1 MEYQEI
7 IRSAIVSLRSNL
19 LRTGLTMLG
28 IIIGIGSVI
37 MIASIGQS
45 AIAFVN
51 NELSSFGTDY
61 FQVTP
66 GSTIVSPFGGATADP
81 ITIKDAEAIEKSEIA
96 NIRYVAPIGFASRTV
111 SANEEQ
117 VSVYVYGIT
126 DAGQN
131 LLNPELVYGD
141 LLTDADSNSRV
152 LIMGIDAAEDLFG
165 EGVNPVGESVRIDN
179 ARFRIIGITKS
190 DSALAG
196 NFFNSGVIVPL
207 QVLSEDI
214 RGDEEL
220 TEIDIAVEDTTFLN
234 QTMDEV
240 EYFLREER
248 GQDEDEDSDFTIV
261 SFEEGLETVN
271 TVTGLLTTLIA
282 GISSISLVVGG
293 VGVMNIMLVA
303 VTERTKEIGLLKSI
317 GAKEN
322 DILTQFLIES
332 VVMSL
337 IGGIIGIL
345 LGIIGAFLVSVIVN
359 IPFVLSIPWIIIAVV
374 ASTLVGIVF
383 GLYPARRAAGLSPI
397 DALRYE

>member
-45 AIAFVN
+45 AIAFVT
-51 NELSSFGTDY
+51 NELSSFGTNY
-61 FQVTP
+61 FQITP
-66 GSTIVSPFGGATADP
+66 GGDVFSAAGGASQDP
-81 ITIKDAEAIEKSEIA
+81 ITLKDAEAIEDAKIA
-96 NIRYVAPIGFASRTV
+96 NVESVAPIGYASRII

-117 VSVYVYGIT
+117 VSVFVYGIT
-126 DAGQN
+126 ETGQSM
-131 LLNPELVYGD
+131 LQPDLVYGE
-141 LLTDADSNSRV
+141 LLTDADSNDRV
-152 LIMGIDAAEDLFG
+152 MVLGIDSVEELFG
-165 EGVNPVGESVRIDN
+165 EGINPVGESVRIDE
-179 ARFRIIGITKS
+179 ARFRIIGVTKS
-190 DSALAG
+190 DSALMG
-196 NFFNSGVIVPL
+196 RFFNSAAIIPL
-207 QVLSEDI
+207 EILSSDI

-220 TEIDIAVEDTTFLN
+220 AEIDISVTNTDYLN
-234 QTMDEV
+234 QTMQDV
-240 EYFLREER
+240 EFFMRDR
-248 GQDEDEDSDFTIV
+248 KNIDEDEDSNFTLT
-261 SFEEGLETVN
+261 SFQESLDTVN
-271 TVTGLLTTLIA
+271 TITGLLTTLIA

-317 GAKEN
+317 GAKES

-345 LGIIGAFLVSVIVN
+345 LGISGAFLVSVIVN